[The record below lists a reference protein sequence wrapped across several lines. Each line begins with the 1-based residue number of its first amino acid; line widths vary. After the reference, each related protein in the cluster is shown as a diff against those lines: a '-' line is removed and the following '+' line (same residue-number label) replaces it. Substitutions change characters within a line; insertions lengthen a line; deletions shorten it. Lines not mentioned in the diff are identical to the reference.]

1 MKKTLIALAAVAAS
15 SAALAQSS
23 VTLFGIMD
31 VNVRHTS
38 TKIGG
43 VKTSLSEMGQ
53 DGTASSRL
61 GFRGVED
68 LGGGMS
74 ASFWLEGALNPD
86 TGTPAGLQFQ
96 RRSTVS
102 LSGGFGEVRLGRD
115 YVPTFWNHTVYDPFG
130 TNGLGSSV
138 NMYSS
143 NAGFFQATTVR
154 SNNMVSYFTPNMGG
168 FQAQLSYGFKE
179 VTTGTSA
186 SDYQG
191 LRLTYANGPLS
202 VGFATASE
210 GNVGAA
216 DSRRTNVGAS
226 YDFGFIKP
234 MFNYTTSKEKTVDLK
249 VNNLM
254 VGLTGGDGVEVYDIS
269 GPKPRLFKTI
279 PTGKGA
285 HAFRALGDKRHVFVS
300 NRVANSISQIDFV
313 DWKVVAQLPGPSG
326 PDCMDI
332 TADGQL
338 ILVTSRWSR
347 KLSVIDI
354 ASRKVIRQVPVGKSP
369 HGVWTLDHAPRN

>member
-130 TNGLGSSV
+130 TNGLGNSM
-138 NMYSS
+138 NMYSP
-143 NAGFFQATTVR
+143 NAGVFQATTVR

-254 VGLTGGDGVEVYDIS
+254 VGLTAPVGPGLIKASYTRTEVEVPGIS
-269 GPKPRLFKTI
+269 VDGNQVAVGYEYGLSKRTALYGNFARISADAGLLAGPEYKR
-279 PTGKGA
+279 TG
-285 HAFRALGDKRHVFVS
+285 FELGIRHSF
-300 NRVANSISQIDFV
+300 
-313 DWKVVAQLPGPSG
+313 
-326 PDCMDI
+326 
-332 TADGQL
+332 
-338 ILVTSRWSR
+338 
-347 KLSVIDI
+347 
-354 ASRKVIRQVPVGKSP
+354 
-369 HGVWTLDHAPRN
+369 